1 LENNGPSLAW
11 MFLIIVGLVMSFV
24 VLSPKAKRKLGIWM
38 IASADAD
45 DCRREF
51 FKHRHSHVQE
61 MTIMPDASAEQ
72 SNKLTR
78 VRREFI

>member
-1 LENNGPSLAW
+1 
-11 MFLIIVGLVMSFV
+11 MFLIIVGLVMSFI

-51 FKHRHSHVQE
+51 FKRRHCVVKE
-61 MTIMPDASAEQ
+61 MTNMPEMPVDQ
-72 SNKLTR
+72 QNKLAR
-78 VRREFI
+78 VRRDFI